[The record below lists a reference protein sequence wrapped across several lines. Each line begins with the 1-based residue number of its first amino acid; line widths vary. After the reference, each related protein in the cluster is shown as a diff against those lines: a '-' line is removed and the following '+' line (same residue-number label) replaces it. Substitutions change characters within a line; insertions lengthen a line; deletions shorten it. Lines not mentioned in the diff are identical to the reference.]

1 MMNYTQTT
9 EYLFSAMP
17 SFQSVGGSA
26 YKPGLERI
34 EAFCELLGDPHKPYP
49 VIHVAGTNGKGSTSH
64 MLASVL
70 QSAGYRVGLF
80 TSPHLRD
87 FRERMRIGAEMIS
100 QEAVVD
106 FVASHREQMEQLSLS
121 FFEMTAAMAFDFFAR
136 SKVDIAVIETGLGGR
151 LDATN
156 IVDPELSIITNIG
169 IDHTQYL
176 GTTLPEI
183 AAEKAGIIKRSKP
196 VVVGERVDEYRAVME
211 QRAAD
216 MDSDLIYATDCRE
229 VTDVKHFADKQLITL
244 NYKGEKREY
253 SLDLMGL
260 YQTHNLL
267 TLLSAIDVINAREDI
282 KIEIRREA
290 VDAGLGSVM
299 ASTSLCGRWQ
309 TISDSPKIICDTGHN
324 RHGLIEVTR
333 QLAMQHY
340 SKLYCV
346 LGFARDK
353 DLRAILPL
361 FPKGCHFIFTQ
372 AKVERAFTTAEI
384 AEVAQSLELEFDL
397 VDGVAEALAFAR
409 SCAKDDDLIFI
420 GGSNFVIAEV

>member
-1 MMNYTQTT
+1 MNYTQTT

-17 SFQSVGGSA
+17 SFQNVGGSA

-34 EAFCELLGDPHKPYP
+34 EAFCKLLGDPHKSYP

-87 FRERMRIGAEMIS
+87 FRERMRIGADMIS
-100 QEAVVD
+100 KEDVVD
-106 FVASHREQMEQLSLS
+106 FVASHRDEMEQLNLS

-136 SKVDIAVIETGLGGR
+136 SNVDIAVVETGLGGR

-156 IVDPELSIITNIG
+156 IIDPELSIITNIG

-183 AAEKAGIIKRSKP
+183 AAEKAGIIKCARA
-196 VVVGERVDEYRAVME
+196 VVVGERVEEYRSVMEQKAADMGSDLVYATDSRAVTGVEYRAD
-211 QRAAD
+211 R
-216 MDSDLIYATDCRE
+216 
-229 VTDVKHFADKQLITL
+229 QLVTL
-244 NYKGEKREY
+244 NCRGEERVY
-253 SLDLMGL
+253 SLDLMGA
-260 YQTHNLL
+260 YQTHNLM
-267 TLLSAIDVINAREDI
+267 TLLSAIDVINAKEEI
-282 KIEIRREA
+282 KIEISQEA
-290 VDAGLGSVM
+290 IDRGLNSVM
-299 ASTSLCGRWQ
+299 VSTSLCGRWQ
-309 TISDSPKIICDTGHN
+309 TISESPKIICDTGHN
-324 RHGLIEVTR
+324 SHGLREVTR
-333 QLAMQHY
+333 QLAMQQY

-353 DLRAILPL
+353 NLREILPL
-361 FPKGCHFIFTQ
+361 FPKDCHFIFTR

-384 AEVAQSLELEFDL
+384 AEVARDLGLEFNL
-397 VDGVAEALAFAR
+397 VDGVVEALAFAR
-409 SCAKDDDLIFI
+409 SSAKEATDLIFI